1 MLCCLLITG
10 YFAQHAISGK
20 HGLDAR
26 FRLQERAKRI
36 GADVKKLETELQRLQ
51 RDVALL
57 STEPPDAD
65 FVREIAADVL
75 GFIPTDGLLVVATPP
90 VATAR

>member
-1 MLCCLLITG
+1 MLCCLLIAG
-10 YFAQHAISGK
+10 YFAQHAFSGK

-26 FRLQERAKRI
+26 ARLQERAKRI
-36 GADVKKLETELQRLQ
+36 GAEVKKLESELQKLQ

-57 STEPPDAD
+57 APEPPDAD

-75 GFIPTDGLLVVATPP
+75 GFVPTDGLLVIAPQPAQTV
-90 VATAR
+90 R